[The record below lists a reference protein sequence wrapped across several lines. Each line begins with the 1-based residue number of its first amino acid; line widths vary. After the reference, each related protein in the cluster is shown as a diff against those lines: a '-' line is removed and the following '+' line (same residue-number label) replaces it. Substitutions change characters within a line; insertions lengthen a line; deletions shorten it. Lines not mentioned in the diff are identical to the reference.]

1 MLTVASITE
10 STFARR
16 LVRLLDVVYTLFI
29 NNIA

>member
-29 NNIA
+29 NIA